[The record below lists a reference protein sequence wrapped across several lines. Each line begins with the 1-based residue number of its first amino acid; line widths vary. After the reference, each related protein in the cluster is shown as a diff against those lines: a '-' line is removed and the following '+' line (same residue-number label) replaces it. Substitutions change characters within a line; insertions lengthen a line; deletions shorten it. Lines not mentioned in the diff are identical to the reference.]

1 MPLLAGYIGIG
12 EYMNTQKDTAVS
24 KYQKGKAFEKEI
36 HRFLEQKGID
46 VEEQPKITIGIKAKK
61 EHAFD
66 LGNEKFLVECKTDKW
81 RNENDVPSGKLA
93 EWAKAMF
100 DFYLAPKKY
109 AKYFFAKKEY
119 SPKKGKTLL
128 EHFIDCYNY
137 LIPSDV
143 VLIDY
148 NTENQSTDVYVYDED
163 KMQHIK
169 TAKFVF

>member
-24 KYQKGKAFEKEI
+24 NYGKGSAFEKEI
-36 HRFLEQKGID
+36 HRFFEQKGID
-46 VEEQPKITIGIKAKK
+46 VKKHPKIPIGIKVKK
-61 EHAFD
+61 EHPFD
-66 LGNEKFLVECKTDKW
+66 LGNEKLLVECKAYKWTKTDGI
-81 RNENDVPSGKLA
+81 PSGKLA
-93 EWAKAMF
+93 ELAKAMF
-100 DFYLAPKKY
+100 NFYLVPKKY

-119 SPKKGKTLL
+119 SPKKDKTLL

-148 NTENQSTDVYVYDED
+148 NPENQSTDVYVYDED
-163 KMQHIK
+163 QMQHIQ

>member
-1 MPLLAGYIGIG
+1 
-12 EYMNTQKDTAVS
+12 MNTQKDTAVS

-46 VEEQPKITIGIKAKK
+46 VEEQPKITIGIKVKK

-66 LGNEKFLVECKTDKW
+66 LGNEKLLVECKTDKW

-93 EWAKAMF
+93 GWATAMF
-100 DFYLAPKKY
+100 NFHLAPKKY

-119 SPKKGKTLL
+119 SPKKDKTLL
-128 EHFIDCYNY
+128 KHFIDCYNY

-148 NTENQSTDVYVYDED
+148 NPENQSTDVYVYDED
-163 KMQHIK
+163 KVQHIK
-169 TAKFVF
+169 TANFVF